1 MLAKHEDISILHRI
15 LRSQGDELAE
25 WLKRIRMTES
35 SPVQADFVHASDYA
49 KVIIIIIFLS
59 VDHDLVDQGSAY
71 NNNQ

>member
-35 SPVQADFVHASDYA
+35 SPAQTDFVHASDYA
-49 KVIIIIIFLS
+49 KVIVLS
-59 VDHDLVDQGSAY
+59 FFQ
-71 NNNQ
+71 